1 MDSSVHGIF
10 QARILEWIAIPFSRA
25 SSQPRNRTQVSC
37 IASRFFIVWAT
48 GEWNVAWFLGGIKM
62 CLFHF
67 CTPIYSTRLGSELHS
82 YFSKWVSWVSNE
94 CAFIVLRTLMHIV
107 MEKIISV
114 LDFEG
119 ERWGG
124 LEKGDSH
131 DSVLWVFFLMPPK
144 YHMDLYFIGIIVSLS
159 TYWSIIIYSFVCKFR
174 KGLLDNESTF
184 PPHFLPVYTHAKV
197 SFYCTGLAQDWMRS
211 TCQMSVPEK

>member
-1 MDSSVHGIF
+1 MKVLVAQLWPTLCNTMDCSLSASSVHGIF
-10 QARILEWIAIPFSRA
+10 QARILEWIAIPFSRG

-37 IASRFFIVWAT
+37 IASRFFTVWAT

-94 CAFIVLRTLMHIV
+94 CAFILLRTLMHNV

-124 LEKGDSH
+124 LETGDSH

-144 YHMDLYFIGIIVSLS
+144 YHTDLYFIGIIVSLS
-159 TYWSIIIYSFVCKFR
+159 TYWPTPV
-174 KGLLDNESTF
+174 
-184 PPHFLPVYTHAKV
+184 FLPGESQGQESLV
-197 SFYCTGLAQDWMRS
+197 DWCLWGHTES
-211 TCQMSVPEK
+211 DTTEVT